1 MREGRQC
8 ARLLTL
14 EQVALEP
21 APRDHDLP
29 GQAHERVEAVEVD
42 ANAGTR
48 RPPALVGAR
57 VRGLGAERGADRLEP
72 GARVVAGGRGPP
84 RPPAAPPRPGGPRPP
99 PPPPPPPPPAP
110 RATAPR

>member
-21 APRDHDLP
+21 APRDHELP

-57 VRGLGAERGADRLEP
+57 VRGLGAERGADRLGP
-72 GARVVAGGRGPP
+72 GAPAASGGRAPPPP
-84 RPPAAPPRPGGPRPP
+84 RRRPPPTPRRAPPPRAPPRR
-99 PPPPPPPPPAP
+99 
-110 RATAPR
+110 RAA

>member
-21 APRDHDLP
+21 APRDHELP

-72 GARVVAGGRGPP
+72 GSRVLPRGR
-84 RPPAAPPRPGGPRPP
+84 APP
-99 PPPPPPPPPAP
+99 PPRRAPPPPARPAPPPPAP
-110 RATAPR
+110 RPPPP

>member
-48 RPPALVGAR
+48 PPPALVGAR

-72 GARVVAGGRGPP
+72 GAPVVARGPAPPPPRRRPLPRERP
-84 RPPAAPPRPGGPRPP
+84 RPPPPRPP
-99 PPPPPPPPPAP
+99 PPPPRP
-110 RATAPR
+110 